1 MVNFEPPHITVEYSV
16 PSIPPEGSG
25 VPRGPIPD
33 DVYIDLLKRAPVSF
47 VQTMAQTDPIIH
59 RLASN
64 TQAFTSGNYE
74 DDLTTL
80 KEDLANMVKTKLG
93 VDMGRSRLF
102 RKLYPDDFDL
112 VSYPVGWR
120 IPEFIKF
127 SDDDNRT
134 AWKHISQY
142 VSLLGEASS
151 SNALRVRLFSLSLT
165 GSAFS

>member
-1 MVNFEPPHITVEYSV
+1 MYN
-16 PSIPPEGSG
+16 
-25 VPRGPIPD
+25 
-33 DVYIDLLKRAPVSF
+33 DLLKRAPVSF

-102 RKLYPDDFDL
+102 RKLYPDAFDL

-127 SDDDNRT
+127 SDDYNRT